1 LTTRRRERGSI
12 VLTSNRGFGDWN
24 GVFPDRVVVSAIGER
39 LMHKRPALN
48 IGRQQLDARLLS
60 PCRRQEK
67 VVLSAELSSL
77 RGRLWALSA
86 VTHIRSQVATSN
98 PRTNGPCWSGGAVHD
113 NGRLIIDGH
122 GVPLLMGAT

>member
-24 GVFPDRVVVSAIGER
+24 GVFPDRVVVSAIVER
-39 LMHKRPALN
+39 LMHKRPVLN

-60 PCRRQEK
+60 PFRRQER

-77 RGRLWALSA
+77 RPRLSRWCKRDRRHPRVVRLVHAAA
-86 VTHIRSQVATSN
+86 VIAGSPSVSMLA
-98 PRTNGPCWSGGAVHD
+98 
-113 NGRLIIDGH
+113 
-122 GVPLLMGAT
+122 